1 MTIPES
7 PPVVVGI
14 DGSKVAF
21 RAAFWAAEEATSRDV
36 PLRLVTVLAG
46 GAEDPYKT
54 VAKAS
59 AELSRIKAALQDYE
73 PALEVECDVL
83 AGDPGDV
90 LAEASRSARLLCVG
104 WKGTHNSGPGR
115 RGSTASILART
126 AKSSVAI
133 VHRRHAQHP
142 VGPHRWVVAI
152 CDDRCDSTRLLQTA
166 GAEARSR
173 AASILAL
180 SPWPAESERTADIRA
195 ALAAT
200 ADNGAAQGMVRCVL
214 PRPDNIVDLL
224 ALSAQIDQ
232 LVIAWPDDPGLINQL
247 LSSRST
253 DILRETDCT
262 LLILRDAGHARTA
275 GTSALPDV
283 SDSGR

>member
-1 MTIPES
+1 MTVPVS

-14 DGSKVAF
+14 DGSKAAV
-21 RAAFWAAEEATSRDV
+21 RAAFWAAEEATSRSV
-36 PLRLVTVLAG
+36 PLRLVTVLSG
-46 GAEDPYKT
+46 CSEDPFT
-54 VAKAS
+54 TAAVAS
-59 AELSRIKAALQDYE
+59 AELSRIKAALQAYE

-83 AGDPGDV
+83 NGDPGDV
-90 LAEASRSARLLCVG
+90 LAETSRSARLLCVG

-115 RGSTASILART
+115 RGSTAAMLART

-133 VHRRHAQHP
+133 VHRRHAHHP

-152 CDDRCDSTRLLQTA
+152 CDDRRDSTGLLQTA

-180 SPWPAESERTADIRA
+180 SPWPAESDRTADIRA

-200 ADNGAAQGMVRCVL
+200 AGNGAPKDMLRCVL
-214 PRPDNIVDLL
+214 PRPDDIVDLL

-232 LVIAWPDDPGLINQL
+232 LVIVWPDDPALINQL

-262 LLILRDAGHARTA
+262 LLILRDVGQARSADTGALREMSAG
-275 GTSALPDV
+275 GC
-283 SDSGR
+283 

>member
-1 MTIPES
+1 MTTPVS
-7 PPVVVGI
+7 APVVVGI
-14 DGSKVAF
+14 DGSKAAV
-21 RAAFWAAEEATSRDV
+21 RAAFWAAEEATSRSV
-36 PLRLVTVLAG
+36 PLRLVTVLSG
-46 GAEDPYKT
+46 RSGDPFT
-54 VAKAS
+54 TAAVAS
-59 AELSRIKAALQDYE
+59 AELSRIKAALQAYE

-83 AGDPGDV
+83 TGDPGDV
-90 LAEASRSARLLCVG
+90 LAETSRSARLLCVG

-115 RGSTASILART
+115 RGSTAAMLART

-133 VHRRHAQHP
+133 VHRRHAHHP

-152 CDDRCDSTRLLQTA
+152 CDGRRDSTGLLQTA

-180 SPWPAESERTADIRA
+180 SPWPAESDRTADIRA

-200 ADNGAAQGMVRCVL
+200 AGKGAAKDMLRCVL
-214 PRPDNIVDLL
+214 PRPDDIVDLL

-262 LLILRDAGHARTA
+262 LLILRDVGQARSSDT
-275 GTSALPDV
+275 GALCEM
-283 SDSGR
+283 SDGGG